1 MVRCSAQC
9 GRHYHLV
16 KLANASLSVVRPTL
30 AIDPRGSWHLLDAP
44 PVQSFSMRSTIAAS
58 MAIAWRS
65 SALPNDCVGSFGSRR
80 LFMSARPRRRGHVN
94 RGGGEGRLLLASARG
109 L

>member
-30 AIDPRGSWHLLDAP
+30 AIDPRGSWHLLARGATA
-44 PVQSFSMRSTIAAS
+44 QSFSMRSTIGR
-58 MAIAWRS
+58 IEGDHLEIVS
-65 SALPNDCVGSFGSRR
+65 SP
-80 LFMSARPRRRGHVN
+80 
-94 RGGGEGRLLLASARG
+94 E
-109 L
+109 